1 MLQVLSSSSLL
12 RFFVFSIINISF
24 LYYFRNENALFE
36 SLIFY
41 SVFTIALIF
50 YFIVY
55 YFFKN
60 NKNFI
65 FIAISIMFFI
75 KSIAIFSLLFWIDYK
90 KLPFNENSKVGFLGL
105 TLFAFIYLELYF
117 FNKKKI

>member
-24 LYYFRNENALFE
+24 LYYLKNEVPFIQ
-36 SLIFY
+36 SSIFY
-41 SVFTIALIF
+41 SVFAIAYFF
-50 YFIVY
+50 YFIIY

-75 KSIAIFSLLFWIDYK
+75 KSIAIFSLLYWIDYK
-90 KLPFNENSKVGFLGL
+90 KMPYNENSKVGFLGI
-105 TLFAFIYLELYF
+105 TLFVFIYLELYF

>member
-12 RFFVFSIINISF
+12 RFIVFSLINISF
-24 LYYFRNENALFE
+24 LYYFRNDNTLFE

-41 SVFTIALIF
+41 SVFAVAYIF

-65 FIAISIMFFI
+65 FIAISLMFFI

-90 KLPFNENSKVGFLGL
+90 ELPFDENSKVGFLGL
-105 TLFAFIYLELYF
+105 TLFTFIYLELYF

>member
-65 FIAISIMFFI
+65 FIVISIMFFI

>member
-24 LYYFRNENALFE
+24 LYYLKNEVPFIQ
-36 SLIFY
+36 SSIFY
-41 SVFTIALIF
+41 SVFAIAYFF
-50 YFIVY
+50 YFIIY